1 MPREEGREKLLGG
14 TPPPLGW
21 NWACSHGVCAST
33 EGGYALS
40 STGPWGLLW
49 LGQLSGSES
58 VALAVPRVNGG
69 LCLPGHDLRPCIK
82 GCQQGRALGPELGQ
96 WTGCWGMGCWA
107 GHHAWTPLETSKWH
121 GTLQSS
127 ARRVPSPRH
136 CSCAVD
142 TVGLRQSSLHAHSC
156 TDAIRLALWER
167 EAPWGQLGVPRSLCK
182 LQIHDDATNCCGPQG
197 PREKNPGGP
206 CPLLDSPC
214 LGHPQNQRELLC
226 KGNQAPG
233 HYSHTPRPGPQDSG
247 LACLSPTLPAQ
258 GHPTS
263 RSSGL

>member
-14 TPPPLGW
+14 TPLPLGW

-40 STGPWGLLW
+40 NTGPWGLLR

-107 GHHAWTPLETSKWH
+107 GHRAWTPLETSKWH

-127 ARRVPSPRH
+127 ARRVPSP
-136 CSCAVD
+136 
-142 TVGLRQSSLHAHSC
+142 
-156 TDAIRLALWER
+156 LALRLCSGHCWFKAEQ
-167 EAPWGQLGVPRSLCK
+167 PPCSQLHRCHQVGTLG
-182 LQIHDDATNCCGPQG
+182 A
-197 PREKNPGGP
+197 GGP
-206 CPLLDSPC
+206 
-214 LGHPQNQRELLC
+214 LGTA
-226 KGNQAPG
+226 GGAP
-233 HYSHTPRPGPQDSG
+233 
-247 LACLSPTLPAQ
+247 
-258 GHPTS
+258 
-263 RSSGL
+263 